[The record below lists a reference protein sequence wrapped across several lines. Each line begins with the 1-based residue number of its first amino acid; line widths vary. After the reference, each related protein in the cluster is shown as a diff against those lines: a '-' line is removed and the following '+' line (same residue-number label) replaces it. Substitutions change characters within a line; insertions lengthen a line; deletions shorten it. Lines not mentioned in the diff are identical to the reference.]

1 MRRIV
6 GIAAIATLT
15 ISSAFAQLGI
25 RNISSVGIDANF
37 DKTVSIDINQV
48 LLFPVVDWLSAELKV
63 QRQDA
68 PARSETTV
76 SAAPIFIFGNTY
88 VITRYA
94 LGIGSSAGDG
104 ERTIAHGGAID
115 ANYEIDAVY
124 ANAAVRGS
132 FYPADGYWFVIPTVA
147 ARVPIG
153 SVSVLGRYFFSY
165 NSDRTAGHAILA
177 EAGVPIGDRFSVKVG
192 ATGSV
197 DVARS
202 GDQTTAAWEVSGIT
216 GFSFAIR
223 PGLAMRY
230 HLEYLGRL
238 GAVDGIRNILVLDAS
253 F

>member
-6 GIAAIATLT
+6 WIAVLATLT
-15 ISSAFAQLGI
+15 ITSAFAQLGI

-37 DKTVSIDINQV
+37 DATVSIDINQV
-48 LLFPVVDWLSAELKV
+48 LLFPVVDWLSAEFKI

-76 SAAPIFIFGNTY
+76 SVAPIFILGNTY
-88 VITRYA
+88 VIARYA
-94 LGIGSSAGDG
+94 LGIGSSAEDG
-104 ERTIAHGGAID
+104 NRTLAHGGAVD
-115 ANYEIDAVY
+115 ANYETETFY

-132 FYPADGYWFVIPTVA
+132 LYPSNGYWFVIPTVA

-153 SVSVLGRYFFSY
+153 GASILGRYFFSY

-177 EAGVPIGDRFSVKVG
+177 EAGVPIGDRFSVKAG

-202 GDQTTAAWEVSGIT
+202 GDDPVAAWEVSGIT
-216 GFSFAIR
+216 GFSLTIR
-223 PGLAMRY
+223 PGLSMRY
-230 HLEYLGRL
+230 HLEYLGRI